1 MKTVKILCGGYG
13 LKVPAE
19 TGIRTK
25 LILRG
30 EVCELP
36 DSEAAE
42 LIAAN
47 MAVPV
52 VATPQERGDGIR
64 AGENTPAAKTPQ
76 EGFLDPEQL
85 KTMTVAQLKQLAE
98 DMGLDSTACKKKA
111 ELIERITAESVIIE
125 EEEQP
130 EGNEDEEDG
139 EAPPELGAEAPVV

>member
-13 LKVPAE
+13 LKVLSDS
-19 TGIRTK
+19 GIRTK

-47 MAVPV
+47 MAVPA
-52 VATPQERGDGIR
+52 VATPQEREANIGV
-64 AGENTPAAKTPQ
+64 GENTPAAKTPQ

-98 DMGLDSTACKKKA
+98 DMGLDTAACKRKA
-111 ELIERITAESVIIE
+111 ELIDLITAEPVIIE
-125 EEEQP
+125 EGEPP
-130 EGNEDEEDG
+130 EKDEAEDDG

>member
-36 DSEAAE
+36 DGEAAE

-52 VATPQERGDGIR
+52 VATPQESADITGT
-64 AGENTPAAKTPQ
+64 GENTPAPKTPQ
-76 EGFLDPEQL
+76 EGVLDPDQL

-98 DMGLDSTACKKKA
+98 DMGLDTAACKKKA

-125 EEEQP
+125 KEEQP
-130 EGNEDEEDG
+130 EEDEAEDDG